1 MINISPSSVLSKL
14 PQGDFR
20 SRCQALCEAL
30 RKSHPKYDW
39 IGLYWVDG
47 EHLFLGPWVGDQP
60 TEHTRIPIAQGI
72 CGAAVREEQTII
84 VDDVHSDPRYLSCFM
99 HTKSEIVVP
108 IYADGLIVGEIDI
121 DGKNIADFD
130 ASDQKFLEEIAQ
142 FIGREWP
149 GRW

>member
-1 MINISPSSVLSKL
+1 MIIISPSSVLNKL

-20 SRCQALCEAL
+20 SRCQALCVAL
-30 RKSHPKYDW
+30 RKAHTKYDW

-47 EHLFLGPWVGDQP
+47 DRLVLGPWVGDQP

-72 CGAAVREEQTII
+72 CGVAVREEQTII
-84 VDDVHSDPRYLSCFM
+84 VDDVHSDPRYLSCFT

-121 DGKNIADFD
+121 DGKNVADFD

>member
-1 MINISPSSVLSKL
+1 MISLSASNTWNKL

-20 SRCQALCEAL
+20 VRMQALCLAL
-30 RKSHPKYDW
+30 RAAHPKYDW

-47 EHLFLGPWVGDQP
+47 DHLNLGPWTGDEP

-72 CGAAVREEQTII
+72 CGAAVREAQTII
-84 VDDVHSDPRYLSCFM
+84 VEDVQSDPRYLSCFVS
-99 HTKSEIVVP
+99 TRSEIVVP

-121 DGKNIADFD
+121 DGKNVGDFD
-130 ASDQKFLEEIAQ
+130 ASDQKFLEEIAAL
-142 FIGREWP
+142 IGREWP